1 MGIMDNLKKM
11 AETSGHKVKILA
23 DIAKLTAE
31 KKRVLTLMKK
41 TYEDAGETIMSLY
54 REQKDGHALQP
65 VLDDFL
71 ERILKLEEELRS
83 VETEIAKKRKE
94 ASEAGISE
102 EEIKNSTPDSI

>member
-1 MGIMDNLKKM
+1 MGLMDNIKKT
-11 AETSGHKVKILA
+11 AETAGQKMKVLA

-54 REQKDGHALQP
+54 RDKRDAHALEP

-71 ERILKLEEELRS
+71 ERILKLEQELRDIETQIAAKRREA
-83 VETEIAKKRKE
+83 VEAGVDETEIKKAEE
-94 ASEAGISE
+94 A
-102 EEIKNSTPDSI
+102 